1 MRTDIE
7 HRARRR
13 RAAASG
19 LPALAAGCVLTLVAG
34 TGCAGDGPGG
44 GPRGAEETAGV
55 AGQGA
60 ENGVRPLTRGDVA
73 TEEREDLEAAF
84 SEEGVEGTFVLYDVR
99 RRTAVVVGPE
109 EARERAVPA
118 STFKLANTL
127 IGLQTG
133 AVEDVDEVLPYG
145 GEPQPVSA
153 WERDM
158 SLREALPASNVPV
171 YQELARRVGHQR
183 MATWVDRF
191 GYGNRSVG
199 GADSVDRFWLEG
211 PLEISAMEQTS
222 FLAGLALADL
232 PVDTGHQQALHEI
245 AEVEEGDGY
254 TLYAKSGWGRGADSA
269 PGWWVGWVE
278 RGEDVYTFALRVEVE
293 EDGDAGLREPL
304 AREMLV
310 ELEAL
315 PPEARPSEAPPAET
329 AGE

>member
-1 MRTDIE
+1 M
-7 HRARRR
+7 
-13 RAAASG
+13 
-19 LPALAAGCVLTLVAG
+19 
-34 TGCAGDGPGG
+34 
-44 GPRGAEETAGV
+44 
-55 AGQGA
+55 
-60 ENGVRPLTRGDVA
+60 RGDVA
-73 TEEREDLEAAF
+73 TEEREDLEAVF

-99 RRTAVVVGPE
+99 ERTAAVVRPE

-133 AVEDVDEVLPYG
+133 AVGDVDEVLPYG
-145 GEPQPVSA
+145 GGSQPVPA
-153 WERDM
+153 WEQDV

-171 YQELARRVGHQR
+171 YQELARRVGHER
-183 MATWVDRF
+183 MATWVDRLD
-191 GYGNRSVG
+191 YGNRSVG
-199 GADSVDRFWLEG
+199 GADAVDRFWLEG

-232 PVDTGHQQALHEI
+232 PVDSGHQHALHEI
-245 AEVEEGDGY
+245 ATVEEGDGY
-254 TLYAKSGWGRGADSA
+254 TLYAKSGWARDVDPA

-315 PPEARPSEAPPAET
+315 PPEA

>member
-19 LPALAAGCVLTLVAG
+19 VPALAAGCVLALVAG
-34 TGCAGDGPGG
+34 TGCAGAGRDGGAG
-44 GPRGAEETAGV
+44 GAEKAGTA
-55 AGQGA
+55 AGGEEA
-60 ENGVRPLTRGDVA
+60 ADRSSARGDVA
-73 TEEREDLEAAF
+73 TGERADLEALF

-99 RRTAVVVGPE
+99 ERTAAVVGPE

-133 AVEDVDEVLPYG
+133 AVEDVDEVLPHG
-145 GEPQPVSA
+145 GGPQPVPE

-171 YQELARRVGHQR
+171 YQELARRVGHER
-183 MATWVDRF
+183 MAAWVDRF
-191 GYGNRSVG
+191 DYGNRSVG
-199 GADSVDRFWLEG
+199 DAGSVDRFWLEG
-211 PLEISAMEQTS
+211 PLEISAMEQAF
-222 FLAGLALADL
+222 FLADLALADL
-232 PVDTGHQQALHEI
+232 PVDTGHQHALHEI
-245 AEVEEGDGY
+245 ATVEEGDGY
-254 TLYAKSGWGRGADSA
+254 TLYAKSGWGRGVAPA

-315 PPEARPSEAPPAET
+315 PPEA
-329 AGE
+329 AGK